1 MSNLLKGY
9 WVNVDND
16 EKRTVDSN
24 ELVAVR
30 VREEEERRARLQAI
44 ADEGYEVSDFTEGLD
59 AENLD
64 ALLEDDSESHVIK
77 AEDSAVS
84 SARSELDEVNS
95 MLEAAKIEFENIKQE
110 TSEYLEQANSEAERI
125 KADAYEEGK
134 NKGYQD
140 GYQQGMA
147 AVDSMK
153 AELDMRS
160 ARMEE
165 EYQNRIYEMEP
176 GFVDALTDIYEHIF
190 KVDLESYRNIVSQLL
205 IDTIIETGE
214 NKNVIVHISRNDF
227 SEITTKK
234 TEILEETGMM
244 ENNLDFVMDAT
255 LSDSQCIIETENGV
269 YDCSLETELKE
280 LKRKLMILAYHRE

>member
-24 ELVAVR
+24 ELVALR

-84 SARSELDEVNS
+84 SAKSELDEVNS

-134 NKGYQD
+134 SQGYQD

>member
-134 NKGYQD
+134 SQGYQD

>member
-134 NKGYQD
+134 NQGYQD

-190 KVDLESYRNIVSQLL
+190 KVDLESYRKIVSQLL

>member
-24 ELVAVR
+24 ELVALR

-134 NKGYQD
+134 NQGYQD

>member
-134 NKGYQD
+134 NQGYQD

>member
-1 MSNLLKGY
+1 MGKWMSIL
-9 WVNVDND
+9 
-16 EKRTVDSN
+16 
-24 ELVAVR
+24 
-30 VREEEERRARLQAI
+30 AI

-134 NKGYQD
+134 SQGYQD

-147 AVDSMK
+147 SVDSMK

-190 KVDLESYRNIVSQLL
+190 KVDLESYRKIVSQLL

-214 NKNVIVHISRNDF
+214 NKNDF
-227 SEITTKK
+227 
-234 TEILEETGMM
+234 
-244 ENNLDFVMDAT
+244 
-255 LSDSQCIIETENGV
+255 
-269 YDCSLETELKE
+269 
-280 LKRKLMILAYHRE
+280 

>member
-77 AEDSAVS
+77 AEDSVVS

-110 TSEYLEQANSEAERI
+110 TSEYLEQANFEAERI

-134 NKGYQD
+134 NQGYQD

-190 KVDLESYRNIVSQLL
+190 KVDLESYRNIVSRLL

>member
-64 ALLEDDSESHVIK
+64 ALLEDDSESYVIK

-134 NKGYQD
+134 NQGYQD

>member
-64 ALLEDDSESHVIK
+64 ALLEDDSESRVIK

-134 NKGYQD
+134 NQGYQD

>member
-24 ELVAVR
+24 ELVALR

-134 NKGYQD
+134 SQGYQD

-147 AVDSMK
+147 SVDSMK

-190 KVDLESYRNIVSQLL
+190 KVDLESYRKIVSQLL

-227 SEITTKK
+227 SEITAKK